1 MEEKDIIKDFGK
13 WDVPSKWDD
22 VTLKIYQDIERYYA
36 DKEEKQFDV
45 RDVLH
50 ILTNRS
56 IDEINELPSDF
67 LDTILTHL
75 LFLVTT
81 PDVGEASNK
90 IVISGETY
98 TANIAEKLKVGEYV
112 AIDTLVKDDAHNYAA
127 LLAVLFR
134 KKDEK
139 YDSHFENEVL
149 DDRIKMFEEQPV
161 TKILPLVHFFIN
173 CYTTLEIPTLLSSKV
188 KEAINLTA
196 QRIESLHQSGEVSK
210 RSMRS
215 AMKGL
220 RKLEKSIN
228 SI

>member
-1 MEEKDIIKDFGK
+1 MEEKDIIKDFGEVR
-13 WDVPSKWDD
+13 VPSSWNEI
-22 VTLKIYQDIERYYA
+22 TLDKYQKIEKYYS
-36 DKEEKQFDV
+36 DKEDKSFNV
-45 RDVLH
+45 VDVLD
-50 ILTNRS
+50 IL
-56 IDEINELPSDF
+56 IDKDRDYINALPAEF

-81 PDVGEASNK
+81 PEVGEPTNS

-112 AIDTLVKDDAHNYAA
+112 AIDTLVKDDAHNYAGI
-127 LLAVLFR
+127 LAVLFR

-149 DDRIKMFEEQPV
+149 EDRIKMFEEQPV

-173 CYTTLEIPTLLSSKV
+173 CYTTLEIPILLSSKV
-188 KEAINLTA
+188 REAINLTA

-215 AMKGL
+215 AMKKL

>member
-81 PDVGEASNK
+81 PSNA
-90 IVISGETY
+90 T
-98 TANIAEKLKVGEYV
+98 
-112 AIDTLVKDDAHNYAA
+112 
-127 LLAVLFR
+127 F
-134 KKDEK
+134 
-139 YDSHFENEVL
+139 
-149 DDRIKMFEEQPV
+149 
-161 TKILPLVHFFIN
+161 
-173 CYTTLEIPTLLSSKV
+173 LLS
-188 KEAINLTA
+188 
-196 QRIESLHQSGEVSK
+196 
-210 RSMRS
+210 
-215 AMKGL
+215 
-220 RKLEKSIN
+220 
-228 SI
+228 